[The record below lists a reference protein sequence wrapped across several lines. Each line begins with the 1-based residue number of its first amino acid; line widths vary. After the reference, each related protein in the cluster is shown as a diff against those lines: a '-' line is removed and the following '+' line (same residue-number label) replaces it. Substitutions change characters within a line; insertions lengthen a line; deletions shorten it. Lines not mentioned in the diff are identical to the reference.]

1 MNESDIR
8 SILLEIVYEKDKYIR
23 QDPSRGSMQQGSI
36 LQEVQQRLGWSQSH
50 DGQQAILTYWYDLF
64 RNGILSWGYNLSN
77 PDPPFCHVTDHGR
90 NVLKNISRDP
100 SNPDGYKAFLSS
112 RTNLDPISLSYIEEA
127 LKTYNS
133 DCIKA
138 SSVMVGAAAERLVLN
153 IQESLLSRM
162 NSIGAKIPKKLKD
175 WRIKRILGA
184 IETVIRERKKDIPN
198 SIFESFEAYW
208 PAFTHQIRTVRN
220 ESGHPVSI
228 QPVTPDRV
236 HASLL
241 IFPELGILTDELKT
255 WIDHEM
261 NE

>member
-1 MNESDIR
+1 MSEPDIR
-8 SILLEIVYEKDKYIR
+8 SILLDIVSEKDEYIR
-23 QDPSRGSMQQGSI
+23 QDPTRGSLQQGSI
-36 LQEVQQRLGWSQSH
+36 LQEAQQRIGWAQSSEV
-50 DGQQAILTYWYDLF
+50 QQAILTYWYDLF

-77 PDPPFCHVTDHGR
+77 PDPPFFHVTAHGR
-90 NVLKNISRDP
+90 KILKNISRDP
-100 SNPDGYKAFLSS
+100 SNPDGYIAFLTSNA
-112 RTNLDPISLSYIEEA
+112 NLDPISLSYIEEA

-153 IQESLLSRM
+153 IQASLIDRM
-162 NSIGAKIPKKLKD
+162 ESIGAKMPKDLKD
-175 WRIKRILGA
+175 WRVKRILGA
-184 IETVIRERKKDIPN
+184 IETVLSQRKKKIPN
-198 SIFESFEAYW
+198 SLFESFEAYW

-241 IFPELGILTDELKT
+241 IFPELGVLADSLKGWIEL
-255 WIDHEM
+255 EM
-261 NE
+261 KE

>member
-1 MNESDIR
+1 MNKPDIR
-8 SILLEIVYEKDKYIR
+8 SILLEIVFERDTYIR
-23 QDPSRGSMQQGSI
+23 QDPSRGSLQQGYI
-36 LQEVQQRLGWSQSH
+36 LQEAQQRLGWSQSRE
-50 DGQQAILTYWYDLF
+50 GQQAILTYWYDLF

-77 PDPPFCHVTDHGR
+77 PNPPFCHVTDHGR
-90 NVLKNISRDP
+90 NVLKYVSRDP

-112 RTNLDPISLSYIEEA
+112 RVNLDPISLSYIEEA
-127 LKTYNS
+127 LRTYNS

-153 IQESLLSRM
+153 IQASLLSRM
-162 NSIGAKIPKKLKD
+162 NSIGTKIPNNLKD
-175 WRIKRILGA
+175 WRVKRILSA
-184 IETVIRERKKDIPN
+184 IEVIIKERKKNIPQ
-198 SIFESFEAYW
+198 SLFESFEAYW

-228 QPVTPDRV
+228 QPVTTDRV

-241 IFPELGILTDELKT
+241 IFPELGILAEDLKS
-255 WIDHEM
+255 WIDQEM